1 MQIRGLNS
9 KNVCNFQIQMKLNP
23 KNVCNFSIQMKLNA
37 KNVCNFRI
45 KNRIEQE
52 RIEQNKNK
60 HTQKSACERKKFNK
74 KHKVK
79 KC

>member
-1 MQIRGLNS
+1 MQFRGLNS

-45 KNRIEQE
+45 KNRIEQ
-52 RIEQNKNK
+52 NKNK
-60 HTQKSACERKKFNK
+60 HTQKARAREKNLMKKLKVNK
-74 KHKVK
+74 
-79 KC
+79 C

>member
-1 MQIRGLNS
+1 MQFRGLNS

-45 KNRIEQE
+45 KKLPNPLFFVRIREFSG
-52 RIEQNKNK
+52 RIVFI
-60 HTQKSACERKKFNK
+60 RIYIR
-74 KHKVK
+74 
-79 KC
+79 

>member
-1 MQIRGLNS
+1 MQFRGLNS

-45 KNRIEQE
+45 KNQYFGKFLP
-52 RIEQNKNK
+52 KN
-60 HTQKSACERKKFNK
+60 
-74 KHKVK
+74 
-79 KC
+79 